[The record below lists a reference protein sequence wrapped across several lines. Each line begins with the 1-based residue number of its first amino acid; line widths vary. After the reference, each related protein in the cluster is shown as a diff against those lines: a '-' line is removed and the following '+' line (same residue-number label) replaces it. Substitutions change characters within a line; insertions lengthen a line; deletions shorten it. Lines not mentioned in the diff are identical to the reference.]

1 MTVAHQTERRLRVVC
16 DGEQAAVL
24 RIAIATRNNELAD
37 VPFGRTPMFAV
48 YEVGLD
54 ASSLRELIEF
64 AVPPHRCA
72 ADNDNP
78 DDCEGRLD
86 ARIAALA
93 GCQVLFARCIGEA
106 ATAAAMKAHIHPIE
120 LARNETVV
128 ALLRRCQAMLATN
141 PPPWLRRAVGSPGA
155 IAGARNGTE
164 LAGGVRRGADPL
176 SVTATAVGGR

>member
-1 MTVAHQTERRLRVVC
+1 MTVVHQAERRLRVVH
-16 DGEQAAVL
+16 DGEQAVVL

-64 AVPPHRCA
+64 AVPPLRCA

-78 DDCEGRLD
+78 DDCEDRLE

-120 LARNETVV
+120 LARDETVV
-128 ALLRRCQAMLATN
+128 ALLRRCQAMLATK
-141 PPPWLRRAVGSPGA
+141 PPPWLRRAAGSLGP
-155 IAGARNGTE
+155 IADARNGTE
-164 LAGGVRRGADPL
+164 LAAGVRPGADPL
-176 SVTATAVGGR
+176 SVTAAAVAGR